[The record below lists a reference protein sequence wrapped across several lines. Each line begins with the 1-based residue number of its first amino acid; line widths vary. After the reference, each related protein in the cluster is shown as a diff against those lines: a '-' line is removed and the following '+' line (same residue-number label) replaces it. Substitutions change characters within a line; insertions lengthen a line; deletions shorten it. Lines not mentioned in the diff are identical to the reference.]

1 MLVYSFM
8 NIFSTD
14 APRPAWECNILYP
27 LFSSSCILQSIFC
40 VGEKKHKHLIRHCFC
55 LLCDHSARENENLNS
70 VHCSNEKKGFCNM
83 HMDKLCNKCHF
94 SWVVYCYEQC
104 VASLYLHTDVSVF
117 AVELSQHSRV
127 QISTEVRY
135 GADRIVLNTQMKLSF
150 DCAPSST
157 IFPELFDGHSGKW
170 CKCFSVLGCVK

>member
-27 LFSSSCILQSIFC
+27 LLSSSCILQSIFC

-70 VHCSNEKKGFCNM
+70 VHCSNEQKGFCNM

-104 VASLYLHTDVSVF
+104 FCKFVF
-117 AVELSQHSRV
+117 
-127 QISTEVRY
+127 TY
-135 GADRIVLNTQMKLSF
+135 
-150 DCAPSST
+150 
-157 IFPELFDGHSGKW
+157 W
-170 CKCFSVLGCVK
+170 CKCVCSGAFSAFTSTNIHRGEIWCWSNSIEYTNEIKFWLCSIINNLPGIIWRTFGQVV